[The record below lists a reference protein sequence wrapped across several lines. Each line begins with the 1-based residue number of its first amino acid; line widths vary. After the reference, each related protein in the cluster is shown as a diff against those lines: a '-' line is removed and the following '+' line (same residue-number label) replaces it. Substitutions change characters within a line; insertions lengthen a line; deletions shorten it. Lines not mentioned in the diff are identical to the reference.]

1 MNPTLS
7 PTDFQTL
14 LSEVRKAM
22 AKPIERPL
30 RKAEAAEFL
39 GVSLTSL
46 DRLMRKGLPFHRLAG
61 RPVFYASEINA
72 WIKQN
77 RNDRTR

>member
-1 MNPTLS
+1 MNPTLN

-30 RKAEAAEFL
+30 RKVEAAEFL

-61 RPVFYASEINA
+61 RPVFYASEINS
-72 WIKQN
+72 WITK
-77 RNDRTR
+77 RK

>member
-30 RKAEAAEFL
+30 RKVEAAEFL

-61 RPVFYASEINA
+61 RPVFYASEINS
-72 WIKQN
+72 WITK
-77 RNDRTR
+77 RK